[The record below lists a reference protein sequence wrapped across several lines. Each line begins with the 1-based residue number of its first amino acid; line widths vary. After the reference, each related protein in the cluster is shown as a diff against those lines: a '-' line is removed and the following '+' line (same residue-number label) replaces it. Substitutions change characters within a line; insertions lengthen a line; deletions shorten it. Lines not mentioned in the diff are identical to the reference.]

1 MSSIKFIDTHF
12 HLFDFKNKD
21 MKYEH
26 FEPEFIHPLL
36 GTKLQKLSESSY
48 LIENYLDDIK
58 TSNVPKAVHVQA
70 AMGSKDP
77 VLETKWVTTIAE
89 KTTYP
94 NAIVG
99 HADLKNPKVE
109 NVLVRHCEYSRLKGI
124 RDFSYGDYLVE
135 ENFHKGF
142 SLLGKYNLVASLDV
156 PWNNMHK
163 LRDLAIKFPNIPI
176 IIDHAGVPTERT
188 AEYFNNWKI
197 GIQKAAEAPNIF
209 CKISGLGMADYQWT
223 TDSIKPWVLHCIESF
238 TPKRSLFA
246 TNWPVDKLFSNY
258 ETIVNAYDKITLPF
272 SKSER
277 ELMFSKNAETL
288 YNI

>member
-1 MSSIKFIDTHF
+1 
-12 HLFDFKNKD
+12 
-21 MKYEH
+21 
-26 FEPEFIHPLL
+26 
-36 GTKLQKLSESSY
+36 
-48 LIENYLDDIK
+48 
-58 TSNVPKAVHVQA
+58 
-70 AMGSKDP
+70 
-77 VLETKWVTTIAE
+77 
-89 KTTYP
+89 
-94 NAIVG
+94 
-99 HADLKNPKVE
+99 
-109 NVLVRHCEYSRLKGI
+109 
-124 RDFSYGDYLVE
+124 
-135 ENFHKGF
+135 
-142 SLLGKYNLVASLDV
+142 
-156 PWNNMHK
+156 MHK